1 MTLDDIHAEWAA
13 DARIE
18 EDELADESR
27 KIPQLHSKYFK
38 MYSTERLRLKSLDF
52 QYKVLY
58 KLKYEY
64 FSGTIADED
73 MMEQGWQPNPLKIL
87 RADVQT
93 YIDADADVIA
103 LLQKKAMQQEKV
115 DTIDSIIK
123 SINTRGF
130 QIKNAIDWIRFTNG
144 G

>member
-1 MTLDDIHAEWAA
+1 MTLDEIHAEWAA

-38 MYSTERLRLKSLDF
+38 MYSAERLRLKSLDF
-52 QYKVLY
+52 QYKELY